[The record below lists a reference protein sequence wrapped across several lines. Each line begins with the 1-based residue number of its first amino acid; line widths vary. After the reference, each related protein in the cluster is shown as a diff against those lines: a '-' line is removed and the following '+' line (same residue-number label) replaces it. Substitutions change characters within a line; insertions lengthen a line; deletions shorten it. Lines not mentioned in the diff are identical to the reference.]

1 VRPDLLHN
9 QVLVMSK
16 LTELESAIVKL
27 SVEEFR
33 SQIEST
39 TARPEIDYTQDA
51 EDVMLIQYC
60 LALGMQDLLKR
71 EAVYVNGGG
80 WCLGRIHADIARCH
94 KLQDKYSCCFETVM
108 RDVLQPRDRKGRF
121 LPWQEP

>member
-1 VRPDLLHN
+1 
-9 QVLVMSK
+9 MSK

-39 TARPEIDYTQDA
+39 AARPEIDYTQDA
-51 EDVMLIQYC
+51 EDVMLLQYC

-71 EAVYVNGGG
+71 EAIYANGGG
-80 WCLGRIHADIARCH
+80 WALGRVHADIARCH
-94 KLQDKYSCCFETVM
+94 KLQDYYGRCFEVIM
-108 RDVLQPRDRKGRF
+108 RDVER
-121 LPWQEP
+121 